1 MSQSANAGG
10 GSDSGRGRIGLI
22 EAIAIGIGGM
32 VGGGIFS
39 VHGLTV
45 QVAGGGAWVSFLV
58 GGLVALVTG
67 YSYSKLSVRYPSR
80 GGTSTFLNEA
90 FGVPVA
96 AGTLNVLLWLGYF
109 VMLALY
115 AYAFG
120 SYTASLFGAQGG
132 SLLRHLISTAV
143 IIGFVALNVVGA
155 AIVGKVEAYLVYF
168 KLAVLIF
175 FVVSG
180 MFFID
185 GARVSP
191 SAFTGFGTIVFA
203 GVLIFLAYEGFELI
217 ANAAEDITEPQKNL
231 PRAYYFCIL
240 FVIVLY
246 VLVALVAVGNLAPA
260 DIDKYKE
267 YALAAATRPFLGPIG
282 FTVIAVTAAIS
293 TASAINSTLYGAA
306 KFTFVIA
313 QQGELPSEFGRNVWN
328 KPIVGLLATGLG
340 TVVLVNVANL
350 DSIST
355 MGSTAFLIVFAAVNY
370 ANYKLRQEAGSS
382 GALALFGVL
391 LCLVAFVAVVYYTI
405 TTQPST
411 VLVLVAMLA
420 VSFGVEIILLLVRRP
435 KVGFGEHFR
444 SRHGSSSGQR
454 VR

>member
-1 MSQSANAGG
+1 MSQAANN
-10 GSDSGRGRIGLI
+10 DSNNRPERGRIGLV
-22 EAIAIGIGGM
+22 EAVAIGIGGM

-39 VHGLTV
+39 VLGLTV
-45 QVAGGGAWVSFLV
+45 QVAGGGAWVSFFV
-58 GGLVALVTG
+58 GGFVALVTA
-67 YSYSKLSVRYPSR
+67 YSYAKLSVRYPSR

-90 FGVPVA
+90 FGVPVT

-155 AIVGKVEAYLVYF
+155 GIVGKVEAYLVYF
-168 KLAVLIF
+168 KLTVLIF

-180 MFFID
+180 LFFVDTSRI
-185 GARVSP
+185 SP

-217 ANAAEDITEPQKNL
+217 ANAAEDISEPEKNL
-231 PRAYYFCIL
+231 PRAYYFCVI
-240 FVIVLY
+240 FVIALY
-246 VLVALVAVGNLAPA
+246 VMVALVAVGNLAPA

-282 FTVIAVTAAIS
+282 FTVIAITAAIS

-340 TVVLVNVANL
+340 TIVLVNVANL
-350 DSIST
+350 ESIST

-370 ANYKLRQEAGSS
+370 ANYKLRREANSS
-382 GALALFGVL
+382 AALALLGVL
-391 LCLVAFVAVVYYTI
+391 LCLVAFVAVVYYTF
-405 TTQPST
+405 TTEPLT
-411 VLVLVAMLA
+411 VLVLVAMLV
-420 VSFGVEIILLLVRRP
+420 VSFSVEIVLFLLRGQGSGL
-435 KVGFGEHFR
+435 GEHFR
-444 SRHGSSSGQR
+444 SRRGSSSSG
-454 VR
+454 